1 MTKVRRP
8 YSRVYWEVIDDPK
21 FADVWD
27 DDRAVA
33 SWLRLLVAADMA
45 WPASASLYHGVNRAS
60 LDKLCRVG
68 LVDMQTGG
76 RYRIHG
82 LDKEREAR
90 SRQASDAAA
99 ARWDDDEPSHP
110 AGNAA
115 GMRPHPPSNP
125 PRMPSQDKQ
134 SREEQS
140 QDEPSR
146 AHTLRAVE
154 PNRHGLPHLTD
165 EAIAA
170 IEAAVGR
177 SASTIHGWPAT
188 ELDRLLE
195 ERPGALDAIPDA
207 MARTVPH
214 PSWAQFVQALRSVL
228 EPMPGAT
235 KAPAKGKGFNPTS
248 DEAWDAFGGKD
259 VA

>member
-115 GMRPHPPSNP
+115 GMHRIRRAPLGCLAST
-125 PRMPSQDKQ
+125 Q

-140 QDEPSR
+140 QD
-146 AHTLRAVE
+146 
-154 PNRHGLPHLTD
+154 GLPSIYPRANRKSWTASHLGRGHRR
-165 EAIAA
+165 IGPRS
-170 IEAAVGR
+170 VGCPR
-177 SASTIHGWPAT
+177 STAGAT
-188 ELDRLLE
+188 ELTAVE
-195 ERPGALDAIPDA
+195 EPALDAIRGGLTVRIRGRSSSRRLSKLNC
-207 MARTVPH
+207 AR
-214 PSWAQFVQALRSVL
+214 
-228 EPMPGAT
+228 AT
-235 KAPAKGKGFNPTS
+235 RPC
-248 DEAWDAFGGKD
+248 
-259 VA
+259 